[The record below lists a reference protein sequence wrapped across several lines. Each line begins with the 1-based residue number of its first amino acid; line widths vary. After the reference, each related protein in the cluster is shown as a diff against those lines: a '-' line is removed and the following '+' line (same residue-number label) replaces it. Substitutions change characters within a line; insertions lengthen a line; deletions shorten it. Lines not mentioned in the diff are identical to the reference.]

1 MYTDYRV
8 IDEYVNEYQKFEKVT
23 ETITRRFKTFGYKRI
38 KTSAFEKYDLYS
50 QVNSSVNKN
59 EMIKVIDY
67 TGDVLVLRPDVTI
80 PITKELAESELTDQ
94 QELRYFYVQDV
105 FRQPFDRLETIEST
119 QAGIEYFG
127 NRSAEADA
135 EVIAL
140 ACQTLHDLGFTDIK
154 IEIGHAGFFQELISQ
169 INLNPLDLREL
180 KQMIQAKNLVE
191 IRPFLDRLQV
201 DPSVAQV
208 IEQIPLLYGDPV
220 EVAKRAQELIMN
232 DQLTKQLSHLME
244 VYEIIKMYGFED
256 QVNMDLGLINHM
268 DYYSDIIFQGFIGQ
282 FGQPVLMGGRYDHLA
297 DKFGANIP
305 AIGFACEIDSLV
317 QAIGEQGT
325 DPIKTDVLVIYEKD
339 VMAEAIQITNHLRA
353 RGYSVVASKKRK
365 STTNQDFRY
374 LVEMNKVGYKVN
386 QQQQTK
392 SFTEI
397 DELIELIEGGW

>member
-23 ETITRRFKTFGYKRI
+23 ETITCRFKTFGYKRI

-94 QELRYFYVQDV
+94 PELRYFYVQDV

-317 QAIGEQGT
+317 QTIGEQGT

-339 VMAEAIQITNHLRA
+339 VMAEAIQLTNHLRA